1 VNSHQIVYSGFVS
14 CRMDLLA
21 IGLKGGWV
29 MSLNNSLQLDFGPRH
44 TIRSSTQRVM
54 RLLIQL
60 LFVIYLFSQVSKP
73 EFWAGWLGAWNLETT
88 TQKPPGTRLIEPG
101 PLKNQLPAGMFIAQ
115 EKSIDSSN
123 EPPDES
129 FAPMPLI
136 QGQADSD
143 GPIRTPIED
152 LPFLMES
159 LTDLDRDL
167 PPALYYHFLDKAR
180 QVPTEQLLRDGRRDV
195 TFAHLYRDPREDPK
209 QYRGQL
215 LSMSGIV
222 RRAVSFEIP
231 DNAYGLK
238 KRYELWIFTE
248 DSGKYP
254 WVVELTDLPPG
265 FPLGTEIQAKV
276 ETAGFFL
283 KLWAYRAQDGFRSAP
298 VLLGNGLQ
306 WKRSDQVR
314 ERFNNQFGLILGG
327 FLGLFLLIIVIAL
340 RKWRLED
347 LASRKS
353 TGFDQLTDRF
363 AGIPE
368 QLDLNAGV
376 FPEPKFDYIVQETSD
391 TTIGEVGSPT
401 QPLERQSSDSET
413 KTDPEELHL

>member
-1 VNSHQIVYSGFVS
+1 
-14 CRMDLLA
+14 
-21 IGLKGGWV
+21 

-44 TIRSSTQRVM
+44 SIRSSTQRVV

-73 EFWAGWLGAWNLETT
+73 EFWAGWLGSWSLEAT
-88 TQKPPGTRLIEPG
+88 TQKPLGTRLIEPG
-101 PLKNQLPAGMFIAQ
+101 PLKNQLPAGMFISQ
-115 EKSIDSSN
+115 QKSANSNN
-123 EPPDES
+123 EPITQQNPGDANNEP
-129 FAPMPLI
+129 AVNATTPTPMI
-136 QGQADSD
+136 QEPADSD

-180 QVPTEQLLRDGRRDV
+180 QVSTEQLLRDGRRDV

-215 LSMSGIV
+215 LAVKGIV

-298 VLLGNGLQ
+298 VLLGNGLE

-314 ERFNNQFGLILGG
+314 ERFNNQFGLILAG
-327 FLGLFLLIIVIAL
+327 FLGLFLAIIVIAL
-340 RKWRLED
+340 RKWRMED

-368 QLDLNAGV
+368 KLDLNAGV
-376 FPEPKFDYIVQETSD
+376 FPEQKFDYIVQETSD
-391 TTIGEVGSPT
+391 KKIGEVGSPS
-401 QPLERQSSDSET
+401 QPLEQQSPDSQT